1 MTQDDLLD
9 LLEDKDSKT
18 IPKTLFS
25 VKDEKSPKKE
35 VSKKG
40 QQQTLSFM
48 IQRKER
54 KATEKQESKEQK
66 INKYIA
72 NQAQL

>member
-18 IPKTLFS
+18 ISKTLFS
-25 VKDEKSPKKE
+25 AKDEKSPKKE
-35 VSKKG
+35 VGKKS

-54 KATEKQESKEQK
+54 KANEKQESKEQK